1 MTVIRSK
8 VTFSYIIN
16 VGFSN
21 GGTPEGAEALSNAAD
36 HRTEHSQ
43 QSCQF
48 RQRHR
53 GRGDVLIQSL
63 TPLHV
68 AQILNKQKTTFFF
81 FTFNYL

>member
-1 MTVIRSK
+1 MAVIRSK

-21 GGTPEGAEALSNAAD
+21 GGTSEGAEALSNAAD

-68 AQILNKQKTTFFF
+68 AQILNKQKNIFF